1 MENIW
6 KQIEEFDPETY
17 KDELLVC
24 QIWLGLASPV
34 FVTCKYNRI
43 AKRFYVIVLKRL
55 PDNGIS
61 LAIPKIAQAYKP
73 ADVKC
78 WTYLT
83 DLAVSTGE
91 FKPES

>member
-17 KDELLVC
+17 QDELLVC
-24 QIWLGLASPV
+24 QVWLGLGSPV

-43 AKRFYVIVLKRL
+43 AGEFYVIVLKHL
-55 PDNGIS
+55 PDGGVS
-61 LAIPKIAQAYKP
+61 LAFPKLTQTYKP
-73 ADVKC
+73 ADVRC

-91 FKPES
+91 FRPEE